1 MEELFDKPILDQMYW
16 FRKEDFEQYIYDKN
30 KEIQEIEGRIC
41 DNAEALLQF
50 FNGLIQD
57 EKLQEKFKEL
67 LQNYE
72 LSFSNE
78 VDFWYLSYYKLGMN
92 DMHKLKR
99 EFNPNDETTAKG
111 ETFIDYMDGELDE
124 HLQDKIGYD
133 TPAYKAYKAKN
144 REINKKYPRVIQVFE
159 DSTPILLNQ
168 KVSNFLGSVHC
179 TSLL

>member
-99 EFNPNDETTAKG
+99 
-111 ETFIDYMDGELDE
+111 
-124 HLQDKIGYD
+124 
-133 TPAYKAYKAKN
+133 
-144 REINKKYPRVIQVFE
+144 
-159 DSTPILLNQ
+159 
-168 KVSNFLGSVHC
+168 
-179 TSLL
+179 